1 MICYKFS
8 TSFTVPSLRLPL
20 RQPHMMHY
28 SVVLAILTG
37 TSVLALPQQDSRA
50 WAQCGGTGY
59 SGLTTCPANYHCE
72 KANDFYSQC
81 IPGAGSASSTTSASK
96 TSATSSSKT
105 SALTVSSSTKMST
118 TTASSTTK
126 PTSATSTST
135 KASATPSGSTFRYL
149 GRVNP
154 ATKELT
160 WPASGITF
168 TFTGTSAS
176 VPITSITGAN
186 AIIVSVD
193 GVVKTI
199 DNVTGS
205 SITTGT
211 LSQGLHTV
219 EIRKKSEA
227 SFGSIVIGNPT
238 TSGTFSPVT
247 QPKKRIEII
256 GDSISVGY
264 GLDGTYPCTNTASLE
279 NAPQTYGA
287 LTAKNLSADYSI
299 VAWSG
304 KGIIR
309 NYVTATGDDGQPT
322 VPELWT
328 RYGANDADNT
338 YDFKTPVD
346 IVVVNL
352 GTNDFGFMSY
362 DANGVAFQARPLL
375 DMTDY
380 TKALVKFGKAIQGK
394 YPSAELFI
402 TSSPLIGDGYPPED
416 PMQKTKQQGAIKAA
430 VAQIGAKAHFVDFP
444 SQDSSNNNI
453 GCDYHPSALT
463 QQRDAVILTSAI
475 RAVTG

>member
-1 MICYKFS
+1 MFTS
-8 TSFTVPSLRLPL
+8 T
-20 RQPHMMHY
+20 
-28 SVVLAILTG
+28 
-37 TSVLALPQQDSRA
+37 
-50 WAQCGGTGY
+50 
-59 SGLTTCPANYHCE
+59 
-72 KANDFYSQC
+72 KA
-81 IPGAGSASSTTSASK
+81 STT
-96 TSATSSSKT
+96 TTSSSKT
-105 SALTVSSSTKMST
+105 SGT
-118 TTASSTTK
+118 SSTTK
-126 PTSATSTST
+126 ASSTPT
-135 KASATPSGSTFRYL
+135 GSYSRYL

-176 VPITSITGAN
+176 VPITSITGTN

-193 GVVKTI
+193 GIVTTI
-199 DNVTGS
+199 DNVTGT
-205 SITTGT
+205 SISTGT
-211 LSQGLHTV
+211 LPQGVHTV

-227 SFGSIVIGNPT
+227 SFGSISIGNPT
-238 TSGTFSPVT
+238 TSGTFSPTT

-309 NYVTATGDDGQPT
+309 NYVTPDGDDGQPT

-328 RYGANDADNT
+328 RYGANDAANSYPFAT
-338 YDFKTPVD
+338 AAQPD
-346 IVVVNL
+346 IVVINL
-352 GTNDFGFMSY
+352 GTNDFGFTAY
-362 DANGVAFQARPLL
+362 DSNGNPFQARPLL
-375 DMTDY
+375 NMTAY
-380 TKALVKFGKAIQGK
+380 TNALVKFAQTIQSK
-394 YPSAELFI
+394 YADAELFI

-416 PMQKTKQQGAIKAA
+416 PQQKTKQQGAIKAA
-430 VAQIGAKAHFVDFP
+430 VARIGARAHFVDFP
-444 SQDSSNNNI
+444 SQDSSGNNI

-463 QQRDAVILTSAI
+463 QQRDAVILTAAI
-475 RAVTG
+475 KEVLG

>member
-1 MICYKFS
+1 
-8 TSFTVPSLRLPL
+8 
-20 RQPHMMHY
+20 MHY
-28 SVVLAILTG
+28 SAVLAILAG
-37 TSVLALPQQDSRA
+37 TSVFALPQQDSRA

-59 SGLTTCPANYHCE
+59 TGLTTCPANYHCG
-72 KANDFYSQC
+72 KTNDWYSQC
-81 IPGAGSASSTTSASK
+81 IPGASSASSATSAASK
-96 TSATSSSKT
+96 TTATSSSKMSTAAKVST
-105 SALTVSSSTKMST
+105 SATLAT
-118 TTASSTTK
+118 TGSSTTK
-126 PTSATSTST
+126 STTTTT
-135 KASATPSGSTFRYL
+135 KASATPSGSYFRYL

-176 VPITSITGAN
+176 VPITSITGTN
-186 AIIVSVD
+186 ALIVSVD
-193 GVVKTI
+193 GVVTTI
-199 DNVTGS
+199 DNVTGT
-205 SITTGT
+205 SISTGT

-227 SFGSIVIGNPT
+227 SFGSISIGNPT
-238 TSGTFSPVT
+238 TLGTFSPVT

-264 GLDGTYPCTNTASLE
+264 GLDGIYPCTNTASLE

-309 NYVTATGDDGQPT
+309 NYVTASGDDGQPT

-328 RYGANDADNT
+328 RYGANDPANS

-346 IVVVNL
+346 IVVLNL
-352 GTNDFGFMSY
+352 GTNDFGFTAY

-380 TKALVKFGKAIQGK
+380 TNALVKFSKTIQGK
-394 YPSAELFI
+394 YPSAQLFI

-416 PMQKTKQQGAIKAA
+416 PMQKTKQQAAIKAA

-444 SQDSSNNNI
+444 SQDSSGNNI

-463 QQRDAVILTSAI
+463 QQRDAVILTEAI
-475 RAVTG
+475 KGVAG

>member
-1 MICYKFS
+1 
-8 TSFTVPSLRLPL
+8 
-20 RQPHMMHY
+20 MHY

-50 WAQCGGTGY
+50 YAQCGGIGY
-59 SGLTTCPANYHCE
+59 TGLTTCPANYYCA
-72 KANDFYSQC
+72 KSNDYYSQC
-81 IPGAGSASSTTSASK
+81 IPGAASSSSTTSISK
-96 TSATSSSKT
+96 TTSSSKT
-105 SALTVSSSTKMST
+105 SAVTLSTSTKAST
-118 TTASSTTK
+118 TVGSSTTK

-135 KASATPSGSTFRYL
+135 KASATPSGSYFRYL

-160 WPASGITF
+160 WPASGLTF

-176 VPITSITGAN
+176 VPITSITGTN

-199 DNVTGS
+199 DNLTGT
-205 SITTGT
+205 SISTGT
-211 LSQGLHTV
+211 LSQGVHTV

-227 SFGSIVIGNPT
+227 SFGSIFIGNPT
-238 TSGTFSPVT
+238 TSGTFTPVT

-264 GLDGTYPCTNTASLE
+264 GLDGVYPCTNTAQLE

-309 NYVTATGDDGQPT
+309 NYVTATGDDNQPT
-322 VPELWT
+322 LPSLWT
-328 RYGANDADNT
+328 RYGANDAANT

-352 GTNDFGFMSY
+352 GTNDFGFTSY

-380 TKALVKFGKAIQGK
+380 TNALVKFAKSIQGK

-430 VAQIGAKAHFVDFP
+430 VAQIGSKAHFVDFP

-463 QQRDAVILTSAI
+463 QQRDAVILTAAI
-475 RAVTG
+475 KAVLG

>member
-1 MICYKFS
+1 
-8 TSFTVPSLRLPL
+8 
-20 RQPHMMHY
+20 MHY

-37 TSVLALPQQDSRA
+37 TSVFALPQQDSRA
-50 WAQCGGTGY
+50 WAQCGGNGYTGP
-59 SGLTTCPANYHCE
+59 TTCPANYHCE
-72 KANDFYSQC
+72 KTNDWYSQC

-96 TSATSSSKT
+96 TSVTSSSKMSTSTKVST
-105 SALTVSSSTKMST
+105 SASLST
-118 TTASSTTK
+118 TGSSTTK
-126 PTSATSTST
+126 TTSATSTTT
-135 KASATPSGSTFRYL
+135 KASATPSGSYFRYL

-193 GVVKTI
+193 GVVTTI
-199 DNVTGS
+199 DNVTGT
-205 SITTGT
+205 SISTGT
-211 LSQGLHTV
+211 LAQGVHTV

-227 SFGSIVIGNPT
+227 SFGSFSIGNPT

-264 GLDGTYPCTNTASLE
+264 GLDGTYPRVNTANLE

-309 NYVTATGDDGQPT
+309 NYVTASGDDGQPT

-328 RYGANDADNT
+328 RYGANDPANS
-338 YDFKTPVD
+338 YDFKLPVD
-346 IVVVNL
+346 IVVLNL
-352 GTNDFGFMSY
+352 GTNDFGFTSY

-375 DMTDY
+375 DMTAY
-380 TKALVKFGKAIQGK
+380 TNALVKFAKTIQGK
-394 YPSAELFI
+394 YAGAELFI
-402 TSSPLIGDGYPPED
+402 TTSPLIGDGYPPED
-416 PMQKTKQQGAIKAA
+416 PMQKTKQQGAVKAA

-463 QQRDAVILTSAI
+463 QQRDAVILTAAI
-475 RAVTG
+475 KAVTG